1 MPPESMLAS
10 LNSDRPAGN
19 ILTTFYIQLNGRS
32 ATPTEPRHTTIRDWH
47 MDCIDV
53 MTAKANITNS
63 ETVKMNTK
71 KRSNNR
77 KSALAS
83 HGVSLSLRLL
93 KKELKLIPMDL
104 KREMRFLDLLLIE
117 LEHAKTQAE
126 KDVIRDFLDAS
137 RARVEYH
144 QKRLERHEE
153 CYRQLKETKGFD
165 TSLLLP
171 EELRRLQDNHEEV
184 SSVETQESDLRTGT
198 HG

>member
-1 MPPESMLAS
+1 
-10 LNSDRPAGN
+10 
-19 ILTTFYIQLNGRS
+19 
-32 ATPTEPRHTTIRDWH
+32 